1 MEIHPD
7 YKSMLRTELNVTP
20 NTYDA
25 YHRDLNDYLFFLKN
39 KNINE
44 LNNITSKHIRDYIKK
59 MNSCGM
65 AATSISRAI
74 SSIRSYHK
82 FLSKEKIVKENPALL
97 IEKPKVSKKLP
108 NVLTNEEVTFIIE
121 SIDESLR
128 FYLRD
133 KSIIQL
139 LYSCGLRVTELC
151 NLDIGNIS
159 LDDEIIKV
167 MGKGSKERILPLM
180 GRAKIFLNDYL
191 NNFRSNYIKITKSS
205 SVFISSNGRKLTRMM
220 INNILDTHYVQAQLK
235 IEKSLNQLMRTAKEN
250 NCIRDTAIFELIKK
264 NHINLRQ
271 IYKLNLDDLNFDLT
285 IFPNLNHYLTNI
297 RPKLLI
303 NQNVRRVFVNTTPK
317 FKGKPLK
324 YLQLIKSLKMYFKQ
338 ISPHI
343 LRHSFATE
351 LLKNDT
357 DIRFVQH
364 LLGHS
369 NISTTQIYTHI
380 NKMQLQKIYNNFHPR
395 S

>member
-44 LNNITSKHIRDYIKK
+44 LNKITSKHIREYIKK

-121 SIDESLR
+121 SIDESLQ
-128 FYLRD
+128 YSLRD

-151 NLDIGNIS
+151 NLDIQNIS

-220 INNILDTHYVQAQLK
+220 INNILDTHYVEAQIK
-235 IEKSLNQLMRTAKEN
+235 IEKRLSQLMRTAKEN
-250 NCIRDTAIFELIKK
+250 NYIRDTAIFELIKK

-271 IYKLNLDDLNFDLT
+271 IYKLNLDDLDFDLT
-285 IFPNLNHYLTNI
+285 MLPNLNDYLTNI

-303 NQNVRRVFVNTTPK
+303 NKNVKRVFINTTPK

-380 NKMQLQKIYNNFHPR
+380 NKMQLQKIYNKFHPR

>member
-44 LNNITSKHIRDYIKK
+44 LNKITSKHIRDYIKK

-65 AATSISRAI
+65 AATSISRSI

-121 SIDESLR
+121 SIDESLQ
-128 FYLRD
+128 YSLRD

-151 NLDIGNIS
+151 NLDIQNIS

-220 INNILDTHYVQAQLK
+220 INNILDTHYVEAQIK
-235 IEKSLNQLMRTAKEN
+235 IEKRLSQLMRTAKEN
-250 NCIRDTAIFELIKK
+250 NYIRDTAIFELIKK

-271 IYKLNLDDLNFDLT
+271 IYKLNLDDLDFDLT
-285 IFPNLNHYLTNI
+285 MLPNLNDYLTNI

-303 NQNVRRVFVNTTPK
+303 NKNVKRVFINTTPK

-380 NKMQLQKIYNNFHPR
+380 NKMQLQKIYNKFHPR

>member
-44 LNNITSKHIRDYIKK
+44 LNKITSKHIRDYIKK

-121 SIDESLR
+121 SIDESLQ
-128 FYLRD
+128 YSLRD

-151 NLDIGNIS
+151 NLDIQNIS

-220 INNILDTHYVQAQLK
+220 INNILDTHYVEAQIK
-235 IEKSLNQLMRTAKEN
+235 IEKRLSQLMRTAKEN
-250 NCIRDTAIFELIKK
+250 NYIRDTAIFELIKK

-271 IYKLNLDDLNFDLT
+271 IYKLNLDDLDFDLT
-285 IFPNLNHYLTNI
+285 MLPNLNDYLTNI

-303 NQNVRRVFVNTTPK
+303 NKNVKRVFINTTPK

-380 NKMQLQKIYNNFHPR
+380 NKMQLQKIYNKFHPR

>member
-44 LNNITSKHIRDYIKK
+44 LNKITSKHIREYIKK

-121 SIDESLR
+121 SIDESLQ
-128 FYLRD
+128 YSLRD

-151 NLDIGNIS
+151 NLDIQNIS

-220 INNILDTHYVQAQLK
+220 INNILDTHYVEAQIK
-235 IEKSLNQLMRTAKEN
+235 IEKRLSQLMRTAKEN
-250 NCIRDTAIFELIKK
+250 NYIRDTAIFELIKK

>member
-44 LNNITSKHIRDYIKK
+44 LNKITSKHIRDYIKK

-121 SIDESLR
+121 SIDESLQ
-128 FYLRD
+128 YSLRD
-133 KSIIQL
+133 KPIIQL

-151 NLDIGNIS
+151 NLDIQNIS

-220 INNILDTHYVQAQLK
+220 INNILDTHYVEAQIK
-235 IEKSLNQLMRTAKEN
+235 IEKRLSQLMRTAKEN
-250 NCIRDTAIFELIKK
+250 NYIRDTAIFELIKK

-271 IYKLNLDDLNFDLT
+271 IYKLNLDDLDFDLT
-285 IFPNLNHYLTNI
+285 MLPNLNDYLTNI

-303 NQNVRRVFVNTTPK
+303 NKNVKRVFINTTPK

-380 NKMQLQKIYNNFHPR
+380 NKMQLQKIYNKFHPR